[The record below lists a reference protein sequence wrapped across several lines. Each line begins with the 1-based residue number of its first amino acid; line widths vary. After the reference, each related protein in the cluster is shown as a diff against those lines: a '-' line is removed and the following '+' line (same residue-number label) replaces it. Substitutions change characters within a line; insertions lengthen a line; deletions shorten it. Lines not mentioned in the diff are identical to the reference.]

1 MDDGS
6 SDRSDAACIHHA
18 FSLGAEACVLLLRT
32 HPHLHQRLVTSLL
45 RDAHQLSHDD
55 ILRIFCLAVFGHEP
69 SQAVEHLRLLKPAGY
84 CGHVFVDNELS
95 YKCVRALVLLQLLS
109 SSARRATCVTCVTC
123 DQLMHRRCYDCAADA
138 TCVVCADCF
147 HGGNHSGHRY
157 IMCRTAPLSSSRS
170 PIVTLVD
177 AGTRPRLVAAATAA
191 TSRRGRRRDS
201 ARTRARNPA
210 CT

>member
-69 SQAVEHLRLLKPAGY
+69 SQAVEELRLLKPAGY

-109 SSARRATCVTCVTC
+109 LSARRVTCVTCV
-123 DQLMHRRCYDCAADA
+123 QLMHRRCYDCAADA

-157 IMCRTAPLSSSRS
+157 IMCRTAPSLSSSRS

-201 ARTRARNPA
+201 ARTRARNSA